1 MKFRE
6 YDASQSHPP
15 HKKQPYVEYHLSAPG
30 TGVGSTSLHWSYP
43 KPTSASCETTKLQVS
58 QSNTARGIIKA
69 TKLRVIHTTAKI
81 DQLCRD
87 LFLPIGYPN
96 SVAEGYLEYQFYD
109 SVQGLCSYLRGVVST
124 SAVLSATGV
133 GDAQATAMSAAMT
146 WAVRDGLGMI
156 GGLFFSYVA
165 SPHFDAHVKEFR
177 LLADILNDVAL
188 TLDMA
193 LPLLLAQ
200 HWISSLLP
208 FVSDYLPSSYLV
220 LTSTSM
226 LCKVACGMAAG
237 ATKGTRRF
245 NSIV

>member
-1 MKFRE
+1 MRFRE

-30 TGVGSTSLHWSYP
+30 TGVGSTSLLWSYP
-43 KPTSASCETTKLQVS
+43 KPKSASCATTKLQVS
-58 QSNTARGIIKA
+58 QSNTARVITKA
-69 TKLRVIHTTAKI
+69 TELRVIHTTAKI
-81 DQLCRD
+81 GQLCRD

-109 SVQGLCSYLRGVVST
+109 SIQGLCSYLRGVVST

-156 GGLFFSYVA
+156 GGLLFSYAA

-177 LLADILNDVAL
+177 LFADILNDVAL

-193 LPLLLAQ
+193 LPLLLTQ

-237 ATKGTRRF
+237 ATKGTRRY
-245 NSIV
+245 NSIF

>member
-1 MKFRE
+1 MRFRE

-30 TGVGSTSLHWSYP
+30 TGVGSTSLLWSYP

-69 TKLRVIHTTAKI
+69 TKLRVTHTTAKI

-87 LFLPIGYPN
+87 LFLPTGYPN
-96 SVAEGYLEYQFYD
+96 SVAEGYLDYQFYD
-109 SVQGLCSYLRGVVST
+109 SIQGLCSYLRGVVST

-193 LPLLLAQ
+193 LPLLLTQ

-208 FVSDYLPSSYLV
+208 FVSDYLPSPYLV

-237 ATKGTRRF
+237 ATKGTRRY
-245 NSIV
+245 NSIF